1 MKKPFVLISAAA
13 TLILLIG
20 AAALLMGYVH
30 TPPQPKAVQ
39 TFDAADEVGGFEAA
53 LEERTAGEAKYIRKL
68 YSVQAGELPPQPK
81 AACYSATNDPQE
93 VQAVIDAA
101 AVLLDGQETFWN
113 ADIDFMPNSEMR
125 YYRDDSILVVAW
137 QEAIEGRGCS
147 FVEVKL
153 ADGSQLRRKISGDS
167 YRAAG
172 LKTATEL
179 AAEDNAVMAVSGDF
193 YVRRSIGIGV
203 YGGELQYFSP
213 IAVHTCMF
221 TSGGDMLLLRPGDIQ
236 TWEDAEKFI
245 SDNDVEFSVNFGQ
258 ILVENGELQDL
269 SSGYVYGEVDSKYSR
284 CAIGQRGEL
293 HYLIMTVCYEQNYG
307 TCTASTEAR
316 FMHDKGV
323 DTAYALDGG
332 HTATIAMNGSAY
344 NRPDWGWQNAISDVI
359 CFASAEY
366 D

>member
-30 TPPQPKAVQ
+30 TPPQPRAVQ

-81 AACYSATNDPQE
+81 AACYGVTTDPQE

-113 ADIDFMPNSEMR
+113 ADIDFMTNSEMR

-179 AAEDNAVMAVSGDF
+179 AAEDNAVM
-193 YVRRSIGIGV
+193 
-203 YGGELQYFSP
+203 
-213 IAVHTCMF
+213 
-221 TSGGDMLLLRPGDIQ
+221 
-236 TWEDAEKFI
+236 
-245 SDNDVEFSVNFGQ
+245 
-258 ILVENGELQDL
+258 
-269 SSGYVYGEVDSKYSR
+269 
-284 CAIGQRGEL
+284 
-293 HYLIMTVCYEQNYG
+293 
-307 TCTASTEAR
+307 
-316 FMHDKGV
+316 
-323 DTAYALDGG
+323 
-332 HTATIAMNGSAY
+332 
-344 NRPDWGWQNAISDVI
+344 
-359 CFASAEY
+359 
-366 D
+366 

>member
-30 TPPQPKAVQ
+30 TPPQPRAVQ

-81 AACYSATNDPQE
+81 AACYGVTTDPQE

-113 ADIDFMPNSEMR
+113 ADIDFMPNSEMW

-203 YGGELQYFSP
+203 YGGEL
-213 IAVHTCMF
+213 
-221 TSGGDMLLLRPGDIQ
+221 
-236 TWEDAEKFI
+236 
-245 SDNDVEFSVNFGQ
+245 
-258 ILVENGELQDL
+258 
-269 SSGYVYGEVDSKYSR
+269 
-284 CAIGQRGEL
+284 